1 MQVEEEVAE
10 ERVEDVAGALAVVVE
25 VPPWSRAIAQQLEKV
40 AAHGVEGKVEAV
52 EAEAA
57 GTETEHSR
65 KGKAL
70 SQDKAKIRL
79 LHNK

>member
-1 MQVEEEVAE
+1 ME
-10 ERVEDVAGALAVVVE
+10 ERVGDVVEALAVVVE
-25 VPPWSRAIAQQLEKV
+25 VPPWSRAIAQPREKV

-65 KGKAL
+65 KGKVL
-70 SQDKAKIRL
+70 YQDKARIPR
-79 LHNK
+79 LHNS